1 MSRNQYLSLGDSITC
16 GIGATEKDLGY
27 GALVADAL
35 RLRAICAT
43 AVSVAGPTWTAQHL
57 LRAVRGIPEEDW
69 QNTLVASVLIGGNDL
84 RRRYYSFLSS
94 PTPAREIQ
102 RAIDGCTHALSSI
115 LEIIRG
121 HGVPHV
127 VVQTLYNP
135 FPRSQCAVAAIR
147 KLNQSICQVAA
158 QFDCQV
164 VDLYPLFLDREAE
177 WIARFRTGRIEDLSI
192 PFGLPIHP
200 NNAGH
205 QAIAKAVMDK
215 ILEADVYAPCELRE

>member
-1 MSRNQYLSLGDSITC
+1 LTRNQYLSLGDSITC
-16 GIGATEKDLGY
+16 GIGATEKKLGY
-27 GALVADAL
+27 SSLVADIL
-35 RLRAICAT
+35 RLRAVCAT
-43 AVSVAGPTWTAQHL
+43 TASVAGPTWTAQHL
-57 LRAVRGIPEEDW
+57 LRAVRSISEEVW
-69 QNTLVASVLIGGNDL
+69 QNTFVATVLIGGSDL

-94 PTPAREIQ
+94 PAPAREIQ
-102 RAIDGCTHALSSI
+102 RAIDGCSHALSSI

-127 VVQTLYNP
+127 LVLTLYNP
-135 FPRSQCAVAAIR
+135 FPHSQCAVSAVCN
-147 KLNQSICQVAA
+147 LNQRIFKVAS

-200 NNAGH
+200 NDAGH
-205 QAIAKAVMDK
+205 QAIAEAIIDK
-215 ILEADVYAPCELRE
+215 LLTVTAHTPSESRT